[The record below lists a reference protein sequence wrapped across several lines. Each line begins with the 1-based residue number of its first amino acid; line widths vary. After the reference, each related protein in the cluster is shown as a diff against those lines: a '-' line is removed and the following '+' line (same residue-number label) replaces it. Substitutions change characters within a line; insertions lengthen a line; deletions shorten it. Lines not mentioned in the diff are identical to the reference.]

1 MRPMSSR
8 TGAARRIGRWL
19 APSCIAALAATAT
32 AGLIDGATHTDGALR
47 IAIAA
52 GFAVLVG
59 APVALIL
66 AVLVRV
72 AGATWRPRALIAR
85 LTDEN
90 GAAPRLA
97 GWLLGGG
104 VGLALV
110 AIAGNQAVIGLA
122 RATAWKPRTISVI
135 LPVVM
140 VAAVAVIAVAT
151 VPIAVGL
158 GRALALFERGRT
170 RPRLTPTRVLIG
182 TGAVLALGA
191 IAAWWLAVRPL
202 TRSLALDGAGFVGLT
217 LVLLV
222 AVHLAWSRLPRRTV
236 GVGAALLAVGL
247 AATAAWARWERPTV
261 LLGLWGNDGFGSFAI
276 DVVVDIRKVRAAVP
290 AAALRPTPRAGA
302 PHRDVVLLTI
312 DTFRPDRIAA
322 YGGPVSTPALAG
334 LASRGSV
341 FDLALAPSNVTRRS
355 LPALATGVAATRV
368 RGRVTGWALR
378 LDPRHITVAERL
390 RAGGYDTLG
399 MFCCDGFWSAS
410 RPTGLEGGF
419 DDLVIAHDAE
429 ALIAALAERLAVR
442 KPDSRPLYVW
452 LHFIELHEW
461 AGGDPDMSAE
471 HRRLYDDALVRM
483 DAHVAKLVAALA
495 TLPPA
500 RAPIVMVT
508 GDHSEA
514 LGDHGQPF
522 HSTDLYNAQVR
533 VPLIVSGPGV
543 AIRRVDEAVSLL
555 DLAPT
560 TLELAGFEPLGHPHF
575 DGRSLADLLLGARV
589 PEPGG
594 GRAYAAMIT
603 DRHNPI
609 RRHALV
615 LGRWKLIRTGS
626 RDELYDL
633 ASDPREVFDRAAGS
647 PVELARLRAALDEQ
661 LRRDRASPFWQ

>member
-140 VAAVAVIAVAT
+140 VAAVVVIAVAT

-217 LVLLV
+217 LALLT
-222 AVHLAWSRLPRRTV
+222 ALHLLWSRLPRRSLGGQATSWSDCAP
-236 GVGAALLAVGL
+236 GAK
-247 AATAAWARWERPTV
+247 RP
-261 LLGLWGNDGFGSFAI
+261 
-276 DVVVDIRKVRAAVP
+276 
-290 AAALRPTPRAGA
+290 
-302 PHRDVVLLTI
+302 
-312 DTFRPDRIAA
+312 
-322 YGGPVSTPALAG
+322 
-334 LASRGSV
+334 
-341 FDLALAPSNVTRRS
+341 PS
-355 LPALATGVAATRV
+355 
-368 RGRVTGWALR
+368 
-378 LDPRHITVAERL
+378 
-390 RAGGYDTLG
+390 
-399 MFCCDGFWSAS
+399 
-410 RPTGLEGGF
+410 PTG
-419 DDLVIAHDAE
+419 
-429 ALIAALAERLAVR
+429 
-442 KPDSRPLYVW
+442 
-452 LHFIELHEW
+452 
-461 AGGDPDMSAE
+461 
-471 HRRLYDDALVRM
+471 
-483 DAHVAKLVAALA
+483 
-495 TLPPA
+495 
-500 RAPIVMVT
+500 
-508 GDHSEA
+508 
-514 LGDHGQPF
+514 
-522 HSTDLYNAQVR
+522 N
-533 VPLIVSGPGV
+533 
-543 AIRRVDEAVSLL
+543 
-555 DLAPT
+555 
-560 TLELAGFEPLGHPHF
+560 
-575 DGRSLADLLLGARV
+575 
-589 PEPGG
+589 
-594 GRAYAAMIT
+594 
-603 DRHNPI
+603 
-609 RRHALV
+609 
-615 LGRWKLIRTGS
+615 
-626 RDELYDL
+626 
-633 ASDPREVFDRAAGS
+633 
-647 PVELARLRAALDEQ
+647 
-661 LRRDRASPFWQ
+661 